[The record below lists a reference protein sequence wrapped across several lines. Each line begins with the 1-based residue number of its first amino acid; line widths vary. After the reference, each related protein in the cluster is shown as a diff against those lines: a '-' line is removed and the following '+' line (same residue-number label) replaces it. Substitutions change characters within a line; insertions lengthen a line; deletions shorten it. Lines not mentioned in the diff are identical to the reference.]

1 MSMRS
6 ANARYSADPGVRPWP
21 AGLWRPKGPAVAGS
35 SDLGWRLWG
44 RGSGR
49 GRSRR
54 TASGA
59 LRRSSG
65 AVGCWSR
72 WRAPG
77 RVLGGSGWSG
87 AHWEP
92 DRAGWPVQQESTA
105 TGADLTGRARTSWDG
120 DLHRRTAVD
129 VLPADGMQEVRGSN
143 PRSST
148 FFRVDVREQVTNS
161 SHLEPTHLAPSEGCP
176 HA

>member
-1 MSMRS
+1 
-6 ANARYSADPGVRPWP
+6 
-21 AGLWRPKGPAVAGS
+21 
-35 SDLGWRLWG
+35 
-44 RGSGR
+44 
-49 GRSRR
+49 
-54 TASGA
+54 
-59 LRRSSG
+59 
-65 AVGCWSR
+65 
-72 WRAPG
+72 
-77 RVLGGSGWSG
+77 
-87 AHWEP
+87 
-92 DRAGWPVQQESTA
+92 
-105 TGADLTGRARTSWDG
+105 LTGRARTSWDG